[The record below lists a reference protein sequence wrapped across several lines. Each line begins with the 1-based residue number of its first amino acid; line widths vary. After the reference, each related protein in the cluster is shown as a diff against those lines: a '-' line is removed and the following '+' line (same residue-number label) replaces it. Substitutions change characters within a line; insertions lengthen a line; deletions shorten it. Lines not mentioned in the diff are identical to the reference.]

1 VTIPPNHSPSRSDRL
16 RPAEFLA
23 LSAVMAL
30 FVGFVVLLTTRQ
42 VTLAVISLGI
52 TFIVVLVV
60 IAMFALG
67 TKPDAAEK
75 SDLDEQNH
83 S

>member
-1 VTIPPNHSPSRSDRL
+1 
-16 RPAEFLA
+16 
-23 LSAVMAL
+23 MAL

-42 VTLAVISLGI
+42 VELGLISLGV

-60 IAMFALG
+60 IALFALG
-67 TKPDAAEK
+67 SKPDAAEK

-83 S
+83 T

>member
-1 VTIPPNHSPSRSDRL
+1 
-16 RPAEFLA
+16 
-23 LSAVMAL
+23 MAL
-30 FVGFVVLLTTRQ
+30 FLGLVILLVTRDVVLSL
-42 VTLAVISLGI
+42 IGLGI

-67 TKPDAAEK
+67 MKPNAAEK

-83 S
+83 GL